1 MEVHLNENESFE
13 SLIRRFSKKVE
24 KDDIIKIHKNN
35 LAFEPKSVKRQQQKK
50 NKLRKS
56 RETSRENNRR

>member
-24 KDDIIKIHKNN
+24 KDEIIKIHKNHF
-35 LAFEPKSVKRQQQKK
+35 AFEPKSVKRQQQKK